1 MCIKFLRCECKEAKY
16 DYCKEYFDGRAWCYV
31 NAKSPCSEERNSCIT
46 CKTVCSAINR
56 LNALSQWEPWWATHG
71 KRGEPENPAWE
82 LEAFKEAEA
91 EMESIYDSE
100 GEDSDGFAKAPTQGR
115 PSRSREARIS
125 ISRQGYLLTMERPSN
140 L

>member
-1 MCIKFLRCECKEAKY
+1 MCIKFLCSECKEAKY

-31 NAKSPCSEERNSCIT
+31 NAKSPCSEERNSCFT
-46 CKTVCSAINR
+46 CKTVLGAINR
-56 LNALSQWEPWWATHG
+56 LNAMLEWEPWLATHG

-100 GEDSDGFAKAPTQGR
+100 GEDSDSFTKGSR
-115 PSRSREARIS
+115 PNARTSEAFQRSKNKYQQIEISPDNRETI
-125 ISRQGYLLTMERPSN
+125 
-140 L
+140 